1 MDRDEHATTNPPKPA
16 SVREGTGQG
25 VVLLVDDDATLARAI
40 GRVLG
45 AAGYSVRVVTSGP
58 AAVETV
64 MSETIDVIVSDIQMP
79 GMSGVD
85 LLSMVRAYDLDVPMI
100 LMTGNPTIDTAIE
113 AVSLGAIQYLVKP
126 VPNDVLVKAVNR
138 ASKLHQLA
146 AMKREALQLQGGTG
160 LQAGDRAG
168 LQATF
173 DRALETLWVAFQPI
187 VDAGQNNKIYGYEAL
202 MRTHEPGLPTPEA
215 MLGAAERLDCLPALG
230 RRVRDLAA
238 EGFRRAP
245 EDALLFVNL
254 HTRDLLDPELYE
266 ADSALMQMAH
276 RVVLEITERTPIDD
290 VKDVQARVAVLR
302 FHGFRIAID
311 DLGAGYAGLSSFVA
325 LEPDI
330 VKIDM
335 SLVRGI
341 HESVVK
347 QRLVGSIL
355 KVCDELGIRVVVEG
369 VEEIEE
375 CAMMRGMGCEYM
387 QGFFFAKPARP
398 FPDIRDY

>member
-1 MDRDEHATTNPPKPA
+1 MERDERATTNPPKPP
-16 SVREGTGQG
+16 SQREQSG
-25 VVLLVDDDATLARAI
+25 VVLLVDDDAALARAI
-40 GRVLG
+40 ARVLH
-45 AAGYSVRVVTSGP
+45 AAGYTVRAVTSGP

-64 MSETIDVIVSDIQMP
+64 MSETVDVIVSDIQMP

-126 VPNDVLVKAVNR
+126 VPNEVLVKAVGR
-138 ASKLHQLA
+138 ASKLHRLA
-146 AMKREALQLQGGTG
+146 EMKREAMKLRGEGG
-160 LQAGDRAG
+160 LMAGDRAG

-173 DRALETLWVAFQPI
+173 DRALDGLWVAFQPI

-202 MRTHEPGLPTPEA
+202 MRTHEPALSTPES
-215 MLGAAERLDCLPALG
+215 LLTAAERLDCLEPLG
-230 RRVRDLAA
+230 RRVRELAA

-245 EDALLFVNL
+245 PETLLFVNL
-254 HTRDLLDPELYE
+254 HARDLLDTDLYE
-266 ADSALMQMAH
+266 PDSPLMQVAH

-302 FHGFRIAID
+302 FHGFRIALD

-330 VKIDM
+330 VKLDM

-341 HESVVK
+341 HTSLVK
-347 QRLVGSIL
+347 QRLVSSIL
-355 KVCDELGIRVVVEG
+355 NVCHDLGIKVVVEG

-375 CAMMRGMGCEYM
+375 CAMMQGMGCEYM
-387 QGFFFAKPARP
+387 QGYLFAKPSRP
-398 FPDIRDY
+398 FPDVRTF